1 MCYMSPGN
9 SSPLSICVE
18 KEWLLT
24 EQHAVLL
31 RHKDYGTCT
40 VRHKYC
46 VAFDVGQNMEVEI
59 T

>member
-1 MCYMSPGN
+1 
-9 SSPLSICVE
+9 LSIWVE

-31 RHKDYGTCT
+31 RYKDYGTCT
-40 VRHKYC
+40 VRRKYC

-59 T
+59 K